1 MVGMMH
7 RPPPISSFLPAE
19 TVDMMMQYGG
29 DLPKDFAVEEQMTVL
44 FTDLRKFT
52 QFSEEH
58 DPRRI
63 YETLNASIACQ
74 TKIVAK
80 NHGSINK
87 FLGDGILA
95 IFAGDDRTTNACNCM
110 LDLARDLP
118 TVKQNDVDYQQCG
131 VGFGM
136 QDGKVLYCLLGDENR
151 REFTVIGDVP
161 NTAARLCGS
170 ATAFEGLMTE
180 ECMQRLPDDLA
191 RESVVFFK
199 EMQLRGKRKPTKV
212 YRIQP

>member
-1 MVGMMH
+1 MH

-19 TVDMMMQYGG
+19 TVDMMMHYGG
-29 DLPKDFAVEEQMTVL
+29 DLPRDFAVEEQMTVL
-44 FTDLRKFT
+44 FTDLREFT
-52 QFSEEH
+52 QFSEDH

-63 YETLNASIACQ
+63 YETLNASIALQ

-95 IFAGDDRTTNACNCM
+95 IFAGEDRTVNACNCM
-110 LDLARDLP
+110 LDLVRELPKVKRD
-118 TVKQNDVDYQQCG
+118 DVDYQQCG

-180 ECMQRLPDDLA
+180 ECMQRLPEELTGTH
-191 RESVVFFK
+191 VVFFK
-199 EMQLRGKRKPTKV
+199 EMQLRGKRKPIKV

>member
-1 MVGMMH
+1 MTGIRH

-19 TVDMMMQYGG
+19 TVDMMMHYGG
-29 DLPKDFAVEEQMTVL
+29 DLPRDFAVEEQMTVL

-58 DPRRI
+58 DPHRI
-63 YETLNASIACQ
+63 YETLNASISLQ
-74 TKIVAK
+74 TRIVARH
-80 NHGSINK
+80 HGSVNK

-95 IFAGDDRTTNACNCM
+95 IFAGEERTANACRCM
-110 LDLARDLP
+110 VDMARELP
-118 TVKQNDVDYQQCG
+118 QIKREDADYQSCG

-136 QDGKVLYCLLGDENR
+136 QDGKVLYCLLGDEHR

-170 ATAFEGLMTE
+170 ANAFEGLMTE
-180 ECMQRLPDDLA
+180 ECVRRLPEALVADHVA
-191 RESVVFFK
+191 FYRE
-199 EMQLRGKRKPTKV
+199 MRLRGKRRPVRV
-212 YRIQP
+212 YRIRP